1 MIVRAEIGLWTVHSS
16 LNVSFLVAV
25 FRRSIATSRMDGF
38 SLTQTNISTKNKEF
52 GFKSTS
58 VG

>member
-38 SLTQTNISTKNKEF
+38 SLTQTNISTKN
-52 GFKSTS
+52 
-58 VG
+58 